1 MHALRTYNVHIT
13 LKQQQVE
20 LWTSAV
26 GWMLDV

>member
-1 MHALRTYNVHIT
+1 MYNVRIT
-13 LKQQQVE
+13 LRQQQVE